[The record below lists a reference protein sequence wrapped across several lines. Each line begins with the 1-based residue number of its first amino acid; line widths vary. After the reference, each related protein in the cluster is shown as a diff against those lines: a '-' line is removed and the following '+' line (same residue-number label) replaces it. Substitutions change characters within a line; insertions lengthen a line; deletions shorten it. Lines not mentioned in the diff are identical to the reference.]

1 MLGYGAGFATPQVLP
16 WNGPQVW
23 AAQCRRYLHEHD
35 LSDRVPRSVA
45 LTAAACGHSTPTS
58 YNGEVQHNFISAC
71 TNAGAPEQ
79 ACTAAYN
86 CISSRLTFAQF
97 LAADKAARGAHR
109 GRSQHAGSNHQ
120 LRR

>member
-1 MLGYGAGFATPQVLP
+1 MSTISRIACLG
-16 WNGPQVW
+16 
-23 AAQCRRYLHEHD
+23 
-35 LSDRVPRSVA
+35 A
-45 LTAAACGHSTPTS
+45 LALAAAACGHSTPTS

-97 LAADKAARGAHR
+97 LAADKAAREHTAVDPNTQAVITNCVAESR
-109 GRSQHAGSNHQ
+109 
-120 LRR
+120 